1 MGGFNV
7 NPTTI
12 LGKIHVRTPSQA
24 ESLSSRYTF
33 LNLNNAEPNL
43 GRPPEAV
50 TGGLYYSSLTS
61 SELLGIRYALLS
73 NNHSGSAWR
82 VWAYDNPKI
91 ATYSK
96 EGSIG
101 LGDNAFPINIKSFVY
116 SNYAYDN
123 QNNRYN
129 SQSFSNKTFNV
140 FALSGI
146 YLFDSTTIGDPASA
160 IAFIVTDE
168 GNVGVGTETPNER
181 LTVVGNISA
190 TGTIYANALSANVIS
205 ISGLNFGC
213 YDYEIHVS
221 GVDGDDTIGNGD
233 LLNPVRT
240 ITKALTLVGS
250 ARKTVIIHPGTYV
263 ENPNITVQYTVLTGP
278 GIIGGNVLISGT
290 VSTNTGCT
298 IQGLKMTNLNITA
311 PATSGNVNIINCDIS
326 GILTKS
332 SAADYTLIR
341 FCDIGTINITGANL
355 TAIFGGNPRLITVSN
370 ALASVVVKNA
380 VAVRPIVT
388 AGSINL
394 VDCIVPAI
402 ASQWVSG
409 TTYAAGNYVYNA
421 AATYIRISSGAG
433 STAPAADPANWA
445 VVSALGST
453 DTRIA
458 VTAAASTVVTL
469 ANSQIISPLSDD
481 VAPVALNGF
490 YSIFNCVYDKPDSTL
505 VTSSGTGGPT
515 NSIDYF
521 QYINADNLTVQ
532 GSVSASD
539 GIAFGRTT
547 ILPGISAATLMHAT
561 TALSLSITDILLKI
575 NIGGTDYALPLYNY
589 TT

>member
-1 MGGFNV
+1 MRINSTQTNYFSGDAIF
-7 NPTTI
+7 
-12 LGKIHVRTPSQA
+12 
-24 ESLSSRYTF
+24 LS
-33 LNLNNAEPNL
+33 
-43 GRPPEAV
+43 
-50 TGGLYYSSLTS
+50 GLS
-61 SELLGIRYALLS
+61 
-73 NNHSGSAWR
+73 
-82 VWAYDNPKI
+82 
-91 ATYSK
+91 
-96 EGSIG
+96 
-101 LGDNAFPINIKSFVY
+101 
-116 SNYAYDN
+116 
-123 QNNRYN
+123 
-129 SQSFSNKTFNV
+129 
-140 FALSGI
+140 ALSGAVFTNTI
-146 YLFDSTTIGDPASA
+146 YTAA
-160 IAFIVTDE
+160 
-168 GNVGVGTETPNER
+168 
-181 LTVVGNISA
+181 ISA
-190 TGTIYANALSANVIS
+190 NGIISVSGGSSDNWNSTYAS
-205 ISGLNFGC
+205 ISTLNLDV
-213 YDYEIHVS
+213 YTHEVHVS
-221 GVDGDDTIGNGD
+221 QVDGDDVTGTGNI
-233 LLNPVRT
+233 LNPVKT

-263 ENPNITVQYTVLTGP
+263 ENPNITVQYTVLSGP
-278 GIIGGNVLISGT
+278 GIIGGNVVISGT
-290 VSTNTGCT
+290 VSTSTGCT

-311 PATSGNVNIINCDIS
+311 PAASGNVNIINCDIS

-341 FCDIGTINITGANL
+341 FCDIGTINITGAGL

-370 ALASVVVKNA
+370 ALASVVMKNA

-409 TTYAAGNYVYNA
+409 KTYAAGNYVYNA

-433 STAPAADPANWA
+433 ATAPAADPANWA

-490 YSIFNCVYDKPDSTL
+490 YSIFNCVYDKPESTL

-521 QYINADNLTVQ
+521 QYIDADQVTVSGAISSNDGITVSTATVR
-532 GSVSASD
+532 GSVSATGRVNTLGITQNIIPVVAGLSALNLTGNNGLSALVYTPPTGYKFIAGDYFITPTVKAGNYSGSGQNGGTFNLIDSD
-539 GIAFGRTT
+539 YNLLANSVSPAT
-547 ILPGISAATLMHAT
+547 ILNIDNVVKGTLTNTTRSTTTSGVWIVMT
-561 TALSLSITDILLKI
+561 TAPNFGSTNTISVLSATVLVTGYLI
-575 NIGGTDYALPLYNY
+575 P
-589 TT
+589 TTSSF